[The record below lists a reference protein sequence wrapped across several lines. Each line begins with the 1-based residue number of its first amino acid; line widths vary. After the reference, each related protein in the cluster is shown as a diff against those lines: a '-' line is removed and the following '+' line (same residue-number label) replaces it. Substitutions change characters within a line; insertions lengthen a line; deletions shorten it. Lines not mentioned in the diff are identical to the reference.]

1 MSNILEYTLNLKGN
15 LDAKLLKIGINNE
28 KQLEVWAKVERQVNS
43 ANNTMSK
50 MGRSIGSMNERIA
63 ALRAQKEWIPS
74 SNLEAIR
81 ATNREIKSLENEI
94 NKLEKLNG
102 GRLSKWFNELKTSIP
117 GLNMI
122 TNPLVM
128 AGAATYKLTQYI
140 GQSKQAY
147 LEESVQVAKLSQ
159 VMGNTMQARENEI
172 KSILDLAS
180 AQQKLG
186 VIGDET
192 QLAGAQELA
201 TYLTKSE
208 SLKKLMPAMNDMLA
222 QQYGLNAT
230 QEQAVNIASMLGK
243 VMDGQ
248 TGALSRYGYKFDE
261 AQEKILK
268 TGTEAERAAVLFDV
282 VNSAVGGVNE
292 QLAKTPEGAL
302 KQQANNLGDL
312 QERVGKLYVMI
323 EDTLMPVTAAVG
335 EFFDKVISYFESGQD
350 KIQKTISVIA
360 NVITSVFKGLWRGIK
375 WVWNVFDG
383 FLSGVR
389 DGNPIMLGL
398 ATVITAVTA
407 ALVIFKA
414 AQMASAAW
422 AAIIVLWNNLQ
433 TASWWKLNAAMSANP
448 IVWIVAGVIALV
460 ALITYLIVKLDG
472 WRETWENLM
481 SYLDLS
487 WKMFKSSFELAWLQ
501 TQDTF
506 LSGIELIKKAWYQ
519 LQALWDKEGAKA
531 GLAKIE
537 NRQFERASEIA
548 AARGKMA
555 ELTKQRDAIKV
566 FQLKWND
573 TQLSDVV
580 GGLKN
585 SLGITSPSIPGAN
598 IDGGEDPAKDDN
610 AISSTSNGI
619 ASGGTRNTEIHITLR
634 NLVENI
640 SFSGGVGES
649 VDEMKQRVEQ
659 AMLQVLNMAYAT
671 A

>member
-1 MSNILEYTLNLKGN
+1 MSNILEYTLDLKGN
-15 LDAKLLKIGINNE
+15 LDAKLLKIGISNE
-28 KQLEVWAKVERQVNS
+28 KQLDTWAKVQKQVNS
-43 ANNTMSK
+43 ANDTMNK

-74 SNLEAIR
+74 SNREAIR
-81 ATNREIKSLENEI
+81 ATNREIKSLEKEV
-94 NKLEKLNG
+94 NKLENLNG
-102 GRLSKWFNELKTSIP
+102 GKLSRWFNELKTSVP
-117 GLNMI
+117 GLNML

-147 LEESVQVAKLSQ
+147 LDESVEIAKLQ
-159 VMGNTMQARENEI
+159 QIMQNTMGAREGEVQG
-172 KSILDLAS
+172 ILDLAS

-192 QLAGAQELA
+192 QFAGAQELA
-201 TYLTKSE
+201 TYLEKSE

-222 QQYGLNAT
+222 QQYGLNAS
-230 QEQAVNIASMLGK
+230 QEQAAQIGSMLGK
-243 VMDGQ
+243 VMEGQ

-323 EDTLMPVTAAVG
+323 EATLMPVTAAVG
-335 EFFDKVISYFESGQD
+335 KFFDKVITYFESGQD
-350 KIQKTISVIA
+350 KIQKTISKIA
-360 NVITSVFKGLWRGIK
+360 NVITSVFAGLWTAIK

-383 FLSGVR
+383 FVSGVME
-389 DGNPIMLGL
+389 GAPIMLGL
-398 ATVITAVTA
+398 ATVITTVTA
-407 ALVIFKA
+407 ALVIFKG

-433 TASWWKLNAAMSANP
+433 TASWWKLNLAMFANP

-460 ALITYLIVKLDG
+460 ALITFLIVKLDG
-472 WRETWENLM
+472 WRETWANLM
-481 SYLDLS
+481 NYLDLS
-487 WKMFKSSFELAWLQ
+487 WKIFKSSFELLWLQ

-519 LQALWDKEGAKA
+519 LQALWDEDGAKA

-537 NRQFERASEIA
+537 NKQFERASEIA

-573 TQLSDVV
+573 TKLSDVA

-598 IDGGEDPAKDDN
+598 LVGDGSPTKDEN
-610 AISSTSNGI
+610 AVTSTTNGI
-619 ASGGTRNTEIHITLR
+619 ASGGTRNTEIHINLR

-640 SFSGGVGES
+640 SFGGGVGEN
-649 VDEMKQRVEQ
+649 VDEMRQRVEQ
-659 AMLQVLNMAYAT
+659 ALMQVLNMAYAT

>member
-1 MSNILEYTLNLKGN
+1 MSNILEYTLDLKGN
-15 LDAKLLKIGINNE
+15 LDAKLLKIGISNE
-28 KQLEVWAKVERQVNS
+28 KQLDTWAKVQKQVNS
-43 ANNTMSK
+43 ANDTMNK

-74 SNLEAIR
+74 SNREAIR
-81 ATNREIKSLENEI
+81 ATNREIKSLEKEV
-94 NKLEKLNG
+94 NKLENLNG
-102 GRLSKWFNELKTSIP
+102 GKLSRWFNELKSSVP
-117 GLNMI
+117 VLNII

-147 LEESVQVAKLSQ
+147 LDESVEIAKLQ
-159 VMGNTMQARENEI
+159 QIMRNTMGAREGEVQG
-172 KSILDLAS
+172 ILDLAS

-192 QLAGAQELA
+192 QIAGAQELA
-201 TYLTKSE
+201 TYLEKSE

-222 QQYGLNAT
+222 QQYGLNAS
-230 QEQAVNIASMLGK
+230 QEQAAQIGSMLGK
-243 VMDGQ
+243 VMEGQ

-282 VNSAVGGVNE
+282 VSSAVGGVNE

-323 EDTLMPVTAAVG
+323 EATLMPVTAAVG
-335 EFFDKVISYFESGQD
+335 KLFDKVISYFESGQD
-350 KIQKTISVIA
+350 KIQKTISKIA
-360 NVITSVFKGLWRGIK
+360 NVITSVFAGLWTAIK

-383 FLSGVR
+383 FVSGVME
-389 DGNPIMLGL
+389 GAPIMLGL
-398 ATVITAVTA
+398 ATVITTVTA
-407 ALVIFKA
+407 ALVIFKV

-433 TASWWKLNAAMSANP
+433 TASWWKLNLAMFANP

-460 ALITYLIVKLDG
+460 ALITFLIVKLDG
-472 WRETWENLM
+472 WRETWANLM
-481 SYLDLS
+481 NYLDLS
-487 WKMFKSSFELAWLQ
+487 WKIFKSSFELLWLQ

-519 LQALWDKEGAKA
+519 LQALWDEEGAKA

-537 NRQFERASEIA
+537 NKQFERASEIA

-573 TQLSDVV
+573 TKLSDVA

-585 SLGITSPSIPGAN
+585 SIGITSPSIPGAN
-598 IDGGEDPAKDDN
+598 LDGDGSPTKDEN
-610 AISSTSNGI
+610 AVTSTTNGI
-619 ASGGTRNTEIHITLR
+619 ASGGTRNTEIHINMR
-634 NLVENI
+634 NMVENI
-640 SFSGGVGES
+640 SFGGGVGEN
-649 VDEMKQRVEQ
+649 VDEMRQRVEQ
-659 AMLQVLNMAYAT
+659 ALMQVLNMAYAT